1 MKSKF
6 LIKMKKL
13 IAGKYFSTFQSIFKW
28 SGLEVTDVRK
38 YSAGDPFK
46 YINRKQTAKHNE
58 LYTSLF
64 QQEKDITL
72 DVFFDVN
79 YNRKGKQTSLPLR
92 SLPPYQEGQTRDE
105 KNQSNY
111 EKVSEFFADMM
122 VYCKKNGIRAH
133 IFYPS
138 YSRFSSNAIIKEIV
152 IDKHREKAYQRI
164 EELQWIVK
172 RMSKSY
178 RTALSQFLNLAKT
191 NTKRR
196 AVVIFSDF
204 LDVEENELHLLKHF
218 DKEHALG
225 LIQIPV
231 PVTGSWS
238 LCEWQ
243 NYSYFL
249 LDQNKELDSKKLQT
263 IQL

>member
-1 MKSKF
+1 
-6 LIKMKKL
+6 
-13 IAGKYFSTFQSIFKW
+13 
-28 SGLEVTDVRK
+28 LEVTDVRK

-46 YINRKQTAKHNE
+46 YINRKQTAKHSE

-79 YNRKGKQTSLPLR
+79 YNWKGVKNVNDVKDVKDETN
-92 SLPPYQEGQTRDE
+92 YQ
-105 KNQSNY
+105 
-111 EKVSEFFADMM
+111 KVCEFFADMI
-122 VYCKKNGIRAH
+122 VYCKKNGIRVH

-138 YSRFSSNAIIKEIV
+138 YSRFPDCAGPWSSQASIKEII

-164 EELQWIVK
+164 EQLQKSLRRIV
-172 RMSKSY
+172 KSY
-178 RTALSQFLNLAKT
+178 RTALPQFLNLSKR
-191 NTKRR
+191 NTKKR
-196 AVVIFSDF
+196 AIVIFSDF
-204 LDVEENELHLLKHF
+204 LDVADNELHVIKHF

-231 PVTGSWS
+231 S
-238 LCEWQ
+238 LKEGQ

-249 LDQNKELDSKKLQT
+249 LDQSKELDSKKLQT

>member
-1 MKSKF
+1 MKSNF
-6 LIKMKKL
+6 LIKMKQL

-28 SGLEVTDVRK
+28 SWLEVTDTRK

-46 YINRKQTAKHNE
+46 YINRKQTAKHSE

-72 DVFFDVN
+72 DVFFDIN
-79 YNRKGKQTSLPLR
+79 YNWKWRHSADCLDCHAALAMTGHDGGGKTN
-92 SLPPYQEGQTRDE
+92 G
-105 KNQSNY
+105 
-111 EKVSEFFADMM
+111 EKVIEFFADMM
-122 VYCKKNGIRAH
+122 VYCKKNGIRVH

-138 YSRFSSNAIIKEIV
+138 YSRFPDCAGPWWSNTTIKEIK

-164 EELQWIVK
+164 EQLQKSLRRIA
-172 RMSKSY
+172 KSY
-178 RTALSQFLNLAKT
+178 RTALPEFLNLAKN
-191 NTKRR
+191 NTRKR

-204 LDVEENELHLLKHF
+204 LDVAENDLHVLKHF

-231 PVTGSWS
+231 S
-238 LCEWQ
+238 LSEWQ
-243 NYSYFL
+243 NYSSFL
-249 LDQNKELDSKKLQT
+249 LDQTKELDSKKLQT
-263 IQL
+263 VQL

>member
-1 MKSKF
+1 
-6 LIKMKKL
+6 
-13 IAGKYFSTFQSIFKW
+13 
-28 SGLEVTDVRK
+28 
-38 YSAGDPFK
+38 
-46 YINRKQTAKHNE
+46 
-58 LYTSLF
+58 
-64 QQEKDITL
+64 
-72 DVFFDVN
+72 
-79 YNRKGKQTSLPLR
+79 
-92 SLPPYQEGQTRDE
+92 
-105 KNQSNY
+105 
-111 EKVSEFFADMM
+111 VSEFFADMM

-231 PVTGSWS
+231 PVTGS
-238 LCEWQ
+238 
-243 NYSYFL
+243 
-249 LDQNKELDSKKLQT
+249 
-263 IQL
+263 